1 MQDFVLSDPIQL
13 FEKDTNDL
21 REVCFVKGMVIS
33 ATTYCSLYLSKKI
46 LYLSF
51 FWLLLLGIE
60 VRALLTQ
67 TSNAVTEIPGGYSQ
81 VTLSLG
87 PRKCQLQNGKQIEI
101 KSMTIPDLVT
111 LSVISTPDAMR

>member
-1 MQDFVLSDPIQL
+1 MQNFILSDPIQL

-21 REVCFVKGMVIS
+21 REVCFVEGMVIS

-51 FWLLLLGIE
+51 YWLLLLGIE

-67 TSNAVTEIPGGYSQ
+67 TSNVVAEIPGYSQ